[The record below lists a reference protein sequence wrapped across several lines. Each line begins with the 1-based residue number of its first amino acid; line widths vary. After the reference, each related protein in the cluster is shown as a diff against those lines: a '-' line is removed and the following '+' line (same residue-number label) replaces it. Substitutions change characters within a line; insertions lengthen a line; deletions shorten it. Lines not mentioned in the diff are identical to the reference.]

1 MANFAVRRLGWNKL
15 GRTRKWHREA
25 VAKYGSRISF
35 TIHRSGWLL
44 IAVFA
49 ALGWRDLGLRNGAIG
64 ALLVVVSLL
73 LHELAH
79 TAAARLLQVPVHGIG
94 LKLVG
99 AYTHRKYASRPLHDV
114 LIAASGPLASLI
126 LMFASFFLTRLGCT
140 PKVAVWLAEW
150 NFSIAFINIL
160 PIPGTDGFRMLKS
173 MFWPDAAVY
182 ATRTANA
189 G

>member
-1 MANFAVRRLGWNKL
+1 V
-15 GRTRKWHREA
+15 
-25 VAKYGSRISF
+25 
-35 TIHRSGWLL
+35 
-44 IAVFA
+44 
-49 ALGWRDLGLRNGAIG
+49 IG

-79 TAAARLLQVPVHGIG
+79 TATATLLRVPVHGIG

-99 AYTHRKYASRPLHDV
+99 AYTHRKYATRPLHDV
-114 LIAASGPLASLI
+114 LIAASGPLASLV
-126 LMFASFFLTRLGCT
+126 LTFASFYLTRIGIT

-150 NFSIAFINIL
+150 NFSIAFINLL
-160 PIPGTDGFRMLKS
+160 PIPGTDGYRMLKS

-182 ATRTANA
+182 AGRLENA